1 MCSSNILNELS
12 ALRRLL
18 KSRQRQLRLG
28 GIVHKRHHLE
38 VRMMR
43 HRIKLMCMTLSATQR
58 KPQPCGG
65 RRIHPIHNRMKT
77 KLQRINAAFF
87 IDHGVAMKTSGD
99 PLRARGVGQ
108 HVAGELFDGELI
120 KWQVAVN
127 RLDHPITPRP
137 DGARAILF
145 IAVGIRVA
153 REVQPRHRP
162 ALAEMRASQQTID
175 ESLVR
180 VGFVVREKRLHLRRR
195 RRQPDEI
202 Q

>member
-1 MCSSNILNELS
+1 MCSGNFLNELS
-12 ALRRLL
+12 TQGRLLRR
-18 KSRQRQLRLG
+18 RQWQLRFG

-58 KPQPCGG
+58 KPQPCGR
-65 RRIHPIHNRMKT
+65 RRIYPIHNRMKT

-87 IDHGVAMKTSGD
+87 IDHGIAMKTSGD
-99 PLRARGVGQ
+99 PLRARGVRQ
-108 HVAGELFDGELI
+108 HVAGELFNGELI

-145 IAVGIRVA
+145 VAVGVCVA
-153 REVQPRHRP
+153 REIQP
-162 ALAEMRASQQTID
+162 
-175 ESLVR
+175 
-180 VGFVVREKRLHLRRR
+180 
-195 RRQPDEI
+195 
-202 Q
+202 

>member
-1 MCSSNILNELS
+1 
-12 ALRRLL
+12 
-18 KSRQRQLRLG
+18 
-28 GIVHKRHHLE
+28 
-38 VRMMR
+38 MR
-43 HRIKLMCMTLSATQR
+43 HRVKLMRMTLGTAKR
-58 KPQPCGG
+58 KPQPCGR

-87 IDHGVAMKTSGD
+87 IDHGVTMKTSGD

-127 RLDHPITPRP
+127 RLNHPITPRP

-153 REVQPRHRP
+153 REVQPRLRP
-162 ALAEMRASQQTID
+162 ALAEMRASQQPIHQPFIRTRLLI
-175 ESLVR
+175 
-180 VGFVVREKRLHLRRR
+180 GHKRLHLCRG
-195 RRQPDEI
+195 RRQTDEI